1 MAVLPIALYGDKIL
15 KKKAIRIS
23 KVDAKILTLIND
35 MFDTM
40 HNADGMGLA
49 ANQVG
54 SHKSIFIFDLSS
66 VKGFEKTKPMVF
78 INPKIVEYSEDTRVL
93 EEGCLSLPGIRAKV
107 ERPAGIK
114 LLYQDIDLKEHLLED
129 DDLFARVIQHEYD
142 HLQATFFTDRLD
154 DEGKKMVKKLLLR
167 IVARKIEIEYP
178 VTEKGIM

>member
-1 MAVLPIALYGDKIL
+1 MAVLPITLYGDKIL

-54 SHKSIFIFDLSS
+54 SHKSIFILDLSS
-66 VKGFEKTKPMVF
+66 VKGFEKSKPMVF
-78 INPKIVEYSEDTRVL
+78 INPKIVEYSEETRIL
-93 EEGCLSLPGIRAKV
+93 EEGCLSLPGVRAKV
-107 ERPAGIK
+107 ERPTGVK
-114 LLYQDIDLKEHLLED
+114 LLYQDIDLKDHILED

-167 IVARKIEIEYP
+167 IIARKVEIEYP
-178 VTEKGIM
+178 VTDKGTM